1 MQYVFV
7 TAAVLGGTVFL
18 FQFLLALVG
27 FGSEDFDLADD
38 VPDDLDLDVPDDID
52 MDHTGPID
60 HGSTFLF
67 GVISFR
73 TVVAALTFFGLAGLA
88 CLSAG
93 LSSALSSIIA
103 VACGY
108 LAMVGVHWMMKKL
121 YSLRQDGSVRIRR
134 SIGQSATVY
143 IPIPPKRSGCGKVQI
158 RMQGRIMEYAAM
170 TSEPEKL
177 STGAKVVVVDVI
189 SPTTLEVEPIRETV
203 GSA

>member
-1 MQYVFV
+1 MQYVFL

-27 FGSEDFDLADD
+27 FGSEELDFADD
-38 VPDDLDLDVPDDID
+38 VPDDIDLDVPDDID
-52 MDHTGPID
+52 LDQTGPID

-88 CLSAG
+88 SLAG
-93 LSSALSSIIA
+93 GLGSALSAIIA

-121 YSLRQDGSVRIRR
+121 YSLRQDGSIRIQR

>member
-7 TAAVLGGTVFL
+7 TAAVVGGTVFL
-18 FQFLLALVG
+18 FQFLLALIG
-27 FGSEDFDLADD
+27 FGSEDFDFADD

-73 TVVAALTFFGLAGLA
+73 TVVAALTFFGLAGMASLA
-88 CLSAG
+88 AG
-93 LSSALSSIIA
+93 FNSALSSIIA
-103 VACGY
+103 VSCGY
-108 LAMVGVHWMMKKL
+108 AAMIGVHWMMKKL

-170 TSEPEKL
+170 TSESEKL

>member
-1 MQYVFV
+1 MQYVFIV
-7 TAAVLGGTVFL
+7 SAILGGTVFL
-18 FQFLLALVG
+18 LQFLLALIG
-27 FGSEDFDLADD
+27 FGSEELDFADD

-52 MDHTGPID
+52 IDHTGPID

-88 CLSAG
+88 SLSAG
-93 LSSALSSIIA
+93 LGNALSAIIA

-108 LAMVGVHWMMKKL
+108 LAMVGVHWIMQKL

-203 GSA
+203 SST

>member
-7 TAAVLGGTVFL
+7 TAAVVGGTVFL
-18 FQFLLALVG
+18 FQFLLALIG
-27 FGSEDFDLADD
+27 FGTEDLDFADD
-38 VPDDLDLDVPDDID
+38 VPDDLDLDVPDDFD

-73 TVVAALTFFGLAGLA
+73 TIVAALTFFGLAGLA

-93 LSSALSSIIA
+93 FNSALSSIIA

-108 LAMVGVHWMMKKL
+108 AAMVGVHWMMKKL

-170 TSEPEKL
+170 TSESEKL